1 VTVTVGRAPREPID
15 FAALLRR
22 LDEAEARLHQESRE
36 AEVRREAMQAKSIPP
51 DDAGGIVEPGR
62 VAVLVF
68 TLGEAR
74 CAVPVEAVSQVVE
87 AHGLQPLMA
96 APPWLL
102 GAVAARGRVVPVFDL
117 RQLLG
122 LSGGL
127 ADLTRVVVLE
137 QAGECC
143 GIAVEG
149 LEERLEL
156 PGGALQP
163 DAAPWA
169 ARTADGLR
177 VLDVAWALA
186 PAGEG

>member
-1 VTVTVGRAPREPID
+1 VPDAPRPPID
-15 FAALLRR
+15 FDALLRR
-22 LDEAEARLHQESRE
+22 LDEAEAGLQRGPRE
-36 AEVRREAMQAKSIPP
+36 PAVPMEAP
-51 DDAGGIVEPGR
+51 AGPAAPEPAAVEPVRADG

-68 TLGEAR
+68 TLGAER

-117 RQLLG
+117 RRLLG
-122 LSGGL
+122 LTGGL

-137 QAGECC
+137 QAGERC

-156 PGGALQP
+156 PGGALLP
-163 DAAPWA
+163 DTAPWA